1 MRILIPVVL
10 VAVLATGLWQRNE
23 LSRLEQREL
32 SLREGY
38 LRAPESETMAEADIA
53 ASLPARTG
61 RRGDRESFDPAA
73 FVEKLAAL
81 IARHQGGEQAP
92 EEDEGSFVAEEL
104 ASASPREL
112 KELVSALRRS
122 SLPEDL
128 VKSLYWPIA
137 PRLAESD
144 PEFAADLAWEAG
156 EWRPFKIVLRSW
168 IARDPVGAAAWFA
181 ETTTENADDDSARFR
196 ALEKV
201 EFEAMAIATRLSS
214 DPGVDGV
221 KELLLLKGN
230 PLALA
235 LAEVS
240 ASLPP
245 GELATVMS
253 LISHDPVLSE
263 MERLDVIGNTLA
275 GCPDPVVARQVL
287 LDAAL
292 PADQFAKAAAIL
304 IGSLDPVGKEASIA
318 WAKSLPDPRQR
329 EELLRVLATADS
341 P

>member
-1 MRILIPVVL
+1 MKIL
-10 VAVLATGLWQRNE
+10 VAIVLIAALATGLWQRTE
-23 LSRLEQREL
+23 LTRLKQKEA
-32 SLREGY
+32 SLREGSS
-38 LRAPESETMAEADIA
+38 RAPESGAKADADIV

-73 FVEKLAAL
+73 FVGKLAGL
-81 IARHQGGEQAP
+81 IARYQGGEQAP
-92 EEDEGSFVAEEL
+92 EEEETSFVTEEL

-112 KELVSALRRS
+112 KELASALRQS
-122 SLPEDL
+122 PLPDDL
-128 VKSLYWPIA
+128 VKSLHQLIA

-156 EWRPFKIVLRSW
+156 EWRPFKNVLRSW
-168 IARDPVGAAAWFA
+168 ISRDPASAAAWFA
-181 ETTTENADDDSARFR
+181 GTTTGNAGEDSARFR
-196 ALEKV
+196 ALENV
-201 EFEAMAIATRLSS
+201 EFEAMALATRLAS
-214 DPGVDGV
+214 DPDVDGV

-245 GELATVMS
+245 GELATVMN
-253 LISHDPVLSE
+253 LISRDPVLSE

-275 GCPDPVVARQVL
+275 GCPDPAVARQVL

-292 PADQFAKAAAIL
+292 PADRFAKAAAIL
-304 IGSLDPVGKEASIA
+304 ISSLDPVGKEASIT
-318 WAKSLPDPRQR
+318 WAKSLPDPQPR
-329 EELLRVLATADS
+329 EELLRILATADGR
-341 P
+341 

>member
-1 MRILIPVVL
+1 MKLLVAGVL
-10 VAVLATGLWQRNE
+10 VAVLATGLWQRKE
-23 LSRLEQREL
+23 LSRLEQREV
-32 SLREGY
+32 SLRGRY
-38 LRAPESETMAEADIA
+38 VGAPESGVKAEADIVA
-53 ASLPARTG
+53 TLPARTG
-61 RRGDRESFDPAA
+61 RRGDRESFDPDA
-73 FVEKLAAL
+73 FVAKLAAL
-81 IARHQGGEQAP
+81 IANHQRGEHAP
-92 EEDEGSFVAEEL
+92 EEEEPSFIAEEL

-112 KELVSALRRS
+112 KDLVSALRRS
-122 SLPEDL
+122 SLPEEY
-128 VKSLYWPIA
+128 VKSFFWPIA

-144 PEFAADLAWEAG
+144 PEWAAGLSWEAG
-156 EWRPFKIVLRSW
+156 EWRPFKMVLRSW
-168 IARDPVGAAAWFA
+168 IARDPAGAAAWFA
-181 ETTTENADDDSARFR
+181 GTITGNADEDSARFR
-196 ALEKV
+196 ALENV
-201 EFEAMAIATRLSS
+201 EFEAMALAVRLAS

-240 ASLPP
+240 ATLPP

-253 LISHDPVLSE
+253 LISRDPVLSE

-318 WAKSLPDPRQR
+318 WAKSLPDPQQR
-329 EELLRVLATADS
+329 EELLRILATTDS